1 MAYSLT
7 ESLKHNRFHV
17 VEVDK
22 AAGRLRVRNEA
33 AMCTDLAC
41 DGTVIVT
48 DEGRSNDLAQLNAGD
63 IITMQQQDG
72 RAKEIRVVRRV
83 YEEYSSPEW

>member
-7 ESLKHNRFHV
+7 ESLKHNRFSV

-33 AMCTDLAC
+33 EMCTDLNC

-48 DEGRSNDLAQLNAGD
+48 EEGRTNDLAQVNPGD
-63 IITMQQQDG
+63 IITMEHQDG

>member
-1 MAYSLT
+1 MAHSLT

-17 VEVDK
+17 VEVDE

-33 AMCTDLAC
+33 EMCTDLNC

-63 IITMQQQDG
+63 IVTMVQQDG
-72 RAKEIRVVRRV
+72 RAREIRVVRRV
-83 YEEYSSPEW
+83 FEEYSSPEW

>member
-7 ESLKHNRFHV
+7 ESLKHNRFSV

-33 AMCTDLAC
+33 EMCTDLSC
-41 DGTVIVT
+41 DSAVIIT
-48 DEGRSNDLAQLNAGD
+48 EEGRTNDLAQVNPGD
-63 IITMQQQDG
+63 IITMEHENG

>member
-1 MAYSLT
+1 MAHSLT

-22 AAGRLRVRNEA
+22 AAARLRVRNEA
-33 AMCTDLAC
+33 EMCTDLNC

-63 IITMQQQDG
+63 IVTMVQQDG
-72 RAKEIRVVRRV
+72 RAREIRVVRRV
-83 YEEYSSPEW
+83 FEEYSSPEW

>member
-33 AMCTDLAC
+33 EMCTDLNC

-48 DEGRSNDLAQLNAGD
+48 DEGRSNDLTQLNAGD
-63 IITMQQQDG
+63 IVTMEQQDG

-83 YEEYSSPEW
+83 FDEYSSPEW

>member
-33 AMCTDLAC
+33 EMCTDLTC

-48 DEGRSNDLAQLNAGD
+48 EEGRTNDLAQVNPGD
-63 IITMQQQDG
+63 IITMEHQDG

>member
-33 AMCTDLAC
+33 EMCTDLTC

-48 DEGRSNDLAQLNAGD
+48 DEGRTDDLAQLNAGD

>member
-1 MAYSLT
+1 MAHSLT

-22 AAGRLRVRNEA
+22 AAARLRVRNEA
-33 AMCTDLAC
+33 EMCTDLNC

-63 IITMQQQDG
+63 IVTMEQQDG

-83 YEEYSSPEW
+83 FEEYSSPEW

>member
-1 MAYSLT
+1 MAHSLT
-7 ESLKHNRFHV
+7 ESLKHNRFLV

-33 AMCTDLAC
+33 EMCTDLNC

-63 IITMQQQDG
+63 IVTMVQQDG
-72 RAKEIRVVRRV
+72 RAREIRVVRRV
-83 YEEYSSPEW
+83 FEEYSSPEW

>member
-7 ESLKHNRFHV
+7 ESLKHNRLHV

-33 AMCTDLAC
+33 EMCTDLNC

-63 IITMQQQDG
+63 IVTMEQQDG

-83 YEEYSSPEW
+83 FEEYSSPEW

>member
-33 AMCTDLAC
+33 EMCTDLTC

-48 DEGRSNDLAQLNAGD
+48 DEGRTNDLARLNAGD

-72 RAKEIRVVRRV
+72 RATEIRVVRRV